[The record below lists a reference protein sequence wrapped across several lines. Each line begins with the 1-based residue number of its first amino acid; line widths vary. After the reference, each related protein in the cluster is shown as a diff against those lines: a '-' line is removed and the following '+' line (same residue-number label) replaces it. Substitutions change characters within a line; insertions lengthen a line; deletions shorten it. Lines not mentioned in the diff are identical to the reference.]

1 MSGMH
6 ASKKIEDLSPI
17 PGSVFKPKN
26 SSSLKTTLKQ
36 KNSRNMSSRAD
47 FQSPIP
53 ADRSRTDRRTSSYF
67 TFDPKHGLQPT
78 SYCDNSKESNKSET
92 DCPVDRTRTNRRT
105 SSYFT
110 YNPQH
115 GLQPQASCPDTFT
128 PYNSDDESPFDG
140 SKTIRRGQL
149 QPPPPISTLTPQ
161 CECGFSEDCN
171 RCEGTGTYDIHQY
184 YDSESE
190 DENRQVHPLTST
202 GSFTTCYGCE
212 HGKADQFSHME
223 KGGCLYDH
231 DEDLDFLSDD
241 DEDTETIAATHVT
254 ENSLQESLDDEEI
267 LLPCKENPWNEL
279 PAVSMSC
286 TWDEHIDNHENGI
299 YLPVQFNLDKETQTT
314 AENVLK
320 MFKNGPTF
328 QYSDMGATVE
338 VLTSTAEFIFKKL
351 VVKAATPIFEPYDRI
366 PSRPSH
372 NERDDA
378 HQAAYLLW
386 DEQFDIDLLCSES
399 VELKD
404 IEFAGFNT
412 EEEVQFFKTNL
423 KRIGSIFN

>member
-6 ASKKIEDLSPI
+6 ASKKIEDLSPFT
-17 PGSVFKPKN
+17 GSVFKPKN
-26 SSSLKTTLKQ
+26 SSSFKTTLKQ
-36 KNSRNMSSRAD
+36 KNSRNMSSRGD

-53 ADRSRTDRRTSSYF
+53 ADRSQTDRRTSSYF

-78 SYCDNSKESNKSET
+78 SHCQNSQELKNSET
-92 DCPVDRTRTNRRT
+92 DCPVDRSQTDRRT

-115 GLQPQASCPDTFT
+115 GLEPEASCPDTFT
-128 PYNSDDESPFDG
+128 PCNSDDESPFDG

-149 QPPPPISTLTPQ
+149 PPPPPISTLTPQ
-161 CECGFSEDCN
+161 CECGFWEDCN
-171 RCEGTGTYDIHQY
+171 RCEGTGT

-254 ENSLQESLDDEEI
+254 ENSLEASIEEEI
-267 LLPCKENPWNEL
+267 LLQGKTQNPWNEL
-279 PAVSMSC
+279 PPVSMSC
-286 TWDEHIDNHENGI
+286 SWDEHIDNHENGI

-328 QYSDMGATVE
+328 QYSEMGATVE
-338 VLTSTAEFIFKKL
+338 VPTSTAEFIFKKL
-351 VVKAATPIFEPYDRI
+351 VVKAVTPIFEPYDRI
-366 PSRPSH
+366 PSCPSR
-372 NERDDA
+372 NERNDA
-378 HQAAYLLW
+378 QQTANLLW
-386 DEQFDIDLLCSES
+386 EEQFDIDLLCSEN
-399 VELKD
+399 VELND
-404 IEFAGFNT
+404 IQFAGFNT
-412 EEEVQFFKTNL
+412 EEEVQCFKANL